1 MRVLFLNISYPVR
14 QTNSK
19 WIAVKIIFDRC
30 PKDNS
35 ELWEIYIFFRKN
47 NFDCFYL
54 KDSIFLGKMN
64 LFDCYSL

>member
-1 MRVLFLNISYPVR
+1 MNISYPVR

-19 WIAVKIIFDRC
+19 WIAVKIISIDV
-30 PKDNS
+30 PKTTAS
-35 ELWEIYIFFRKN
+35 YGKFTCFLEKN